1 MAGAAL
7 VEARRLF
14 RNATAGMWFEGVPSL
29 MELRL
34 HKERADK
41 TPYHEIA
48 DYIDPEPNSV
58 RVVSVVCKRVER
70 LRDDATT
77 TAMRLRV
84 EHLKGLRDQN
94 QAVNATPPEAE
105 PTGDS
110 PQASAPDGKAADRRA
125 AADWNAIE
133 ISFLSDER
141 VQIRN
146 GAKTETCNY
155 GELGFADGRTGKP
168 NQAWLTLRALAQTR
182 GIIRDAAT
190 TGRAWPK
197 VEKRIQE
204 IRKALRNHFGI
215 STDPV
220 PFVDGTGYQACFK
233 IGCSP
238 SFDT

>member
-1 MAGAAL
+1 
-7 VEARRLF
+7 V
-14 RNATAGMWFEGVPSL
+14 
-29 MELRL
+29 
-34 HKERADK
+34 K
-41 TPYHEIA
+41 
-48 DYIDPEPNSV
+48 
-58 RVVSVVCKRVER
+58 
-70 LRDDATT
+70 
-77 TAMRLRV
+77 
-84 EHLKGLRDQN
+84 
-94 QAVNATPPEAE
+94 ATPPEAE
-105 PTGDS
+105 TTEDS
-110 PQASAPDGKAADRRA
+110 PQTSVRDGDTADRRT

-146 GAKTETCNY
+146 GTKTETCNY
-155 GELGFADGRTGKP
+155 GELGFADRRNGKP

-190 TGRAWPK
+190 TGRSWPK

-220 PFVDGTGYQACFK
+220 PFVEGTGYQACFK
-233 IGCSP
+233 IGCSA